1 MAFLCISQ
9 DVERIHKV
17 SDTTIVAAGGEFS
30 DFQKIQN
37 ILGDLTD
44 RDRVR
49 LPFVYYAAH

>member
-49 LPFVYYAAH
+49 PSIRVL